1 MRAYMFSRNQIN
13 AASAATAVLLLAG
26 CEKAN
31 EGSYEDRSLQS
42 AMDAVNA
49 TGAPVC
55 SNLNVGD
62 VVIDIIM
69 MNIDKSDAPLP
80 SADLAS
86 FESSLTP
93 QLRTES
99 TTLQGVNVDLKQT
112 TCDSILIFK
121 GFERDIRMPITF
133 IVQPN
138 ASGETYVVK
147 VDGMA
152 GVNEAYRT
160 AKLEY
165 YSDVV
170 YPRQNKIFLEQE
182 EVDRAAQ
189 NAEQLAREQYAAAD
203 AIEAAN
209 AANAAAD
216 AADAAAADAEAAATS
231 VAPPKRSRY
240 PD

>member
-1 MRAYMFSRNQIN
+1 MRAYMFSRNQII

-26 CEKAN
+26 CEKAS
-31 EGSYEDRSLQS
+31 EGSYEDRSIQT
-42 AMDAVNA
+42 AMNAVNA
-49 TGAPVC
+49 TGLPVC
-55 SNLNVGD
+55 GNLNVGD

-69 MNIDKSDAPLP
+69 TNIDKDGAPLP

-138 ASGETYVVK
+138 ASGSYVVK
-147 VDGMA
+147 IDGMT
-152 GVNEAYRT
+152 GVNEAYR
-160 AKLEY
+160 AARRQY
-165 YSDVV
+165 YFDVV
-170 YPRQNKIFLEQE
+170 YQRQNNALLEHE
-182 EVDRAAQ
+182 EVDRAAR
-189 NAEQLAREQYAAAD
+189 NAEKLAQEQYAAAD
-203 AIEAAN
+203 ATEAAN
-209 AANAAAD
+209 AAYAAAA
-216 AADAAAADAEAAATS
+216 AADAAAADAEAAATE
-231 VAPPKRSRY
+231 VAPPKRSQY
-240 PD
+240 